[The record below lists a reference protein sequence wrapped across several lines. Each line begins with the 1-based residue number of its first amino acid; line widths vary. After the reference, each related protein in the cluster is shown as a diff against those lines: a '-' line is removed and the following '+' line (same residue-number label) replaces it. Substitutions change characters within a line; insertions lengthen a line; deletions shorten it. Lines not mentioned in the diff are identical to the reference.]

1 MRRKAARP
9 ASNPTPSLQG
19 TLEAEAPAP
28 ECVGAAVL
36 LELGAGELEDWVCP
50 AIEAVVVAAT
60 ELVAVAVDTGGPDV
74 VVRRVAGVVT
84 VVLIVPVSV
93 GEPVAVVMSVGT
105 EFVAAP
111 GAEAAEAAE
120 VSTAAG
126 PDDAVSAAK
135 EALWREA
142 ERELRGPSGIGMFA
156 GTDSV
161 IDAGEAAAFVAVFAA
176 TGL

>member
-9 ASNPTPSLQG
+9 ASNPTPSLQR

-36 LELGAGELEDWVCP
+36 LELGAGELEDWLCP
-50 AIEAVVVAAT
+50 AVEAVVVTAT

-111 GAEAAEAAE
+111 AAEAAE

-126 PDDAVSAAK
+126 PDDAVSAAN

-161 IDAGEAAAFVAVFAA
+161 IDAGEAAVFVAVFAA

>member
-1 MRRKAARP
+1 M
-9 ASNPTPSLQG
+9 
-19 TLEAEAPAP
+19 
-28 ECVGAAVL
+28 L
-36 LELGAGELEDWVCP
+36 LELGAGELGDWLCP
-50 AIEAVVVAAT
+50 AVEAVVVAAT
-60 ELVAVAVDTGGPDV
+60 ELVAVAVDTGAPEV

-84 VVLIVPVSV
+84 VVLTVPVSV
-93 GEPVAVVMSVGT
+93 EEPVAVVMSVGT

-111 GAEAAEAAE
+111 AAEAAEADE
-120 VSTAAG
+120 VSMAAG
-126 PDDAVSAAK
+126 PGDAVSAAA

-161 IDAGEAAAFVAVFAA
+161 VGAGEAAALVAVFAA